1 MKCTHTY
8 TSSNLAFEKG
18 FLDTSEVHE
27 GSNSLASSQGKARV
41 GKAVKRNYRGG
52 HRILPL
58 DRTTVHLLGQSLL
71 WELCPCIIVPSKTRD
86 SQWQPFPLTVR
97 TRIPTVPHITDP
109 LVYLIGRFTTV
120 HLYPPQRPT
129 QTANS
134 QKVCGKEATHPHSTR
149 GMCSVWHTLLLVQII
164 VFLLNTTRHA
174 SRHRAQRS

>member
-120 HLYPPQRPT
+120 HLYPPKGLLRLQILKRCAARRPHT
-129 QTANS
+129 PIAP
-134 QKVCGKEATHPHSTR
+134 EACVRSDTH
-149 GMCSVWHTLLLVQII
+149 
-164 VFLLNTTRHA
+164 FF
-174 SRHRAQRS
+174 